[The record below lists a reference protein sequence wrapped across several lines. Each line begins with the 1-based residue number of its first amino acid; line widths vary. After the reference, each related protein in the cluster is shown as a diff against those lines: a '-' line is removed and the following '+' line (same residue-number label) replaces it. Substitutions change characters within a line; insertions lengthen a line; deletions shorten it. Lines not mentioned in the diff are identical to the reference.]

1 VPVCIP
7 VLFNTAD
14 GIGCNIWGRS
24 RLRYF
29 QVPSWTLF
37 FFRERA
43 LISISLRG
51 NLAIVVSTVPNRGH
65 CFIYYIASFRL
76 LMLMLLLAQ

>member
-14 GIGCNIWGRS
+14 GIYGDDLGSAIS
-24 RLRYF
+24 RFL
-29 QVPSWTLF
+29 PGHCF

-76 LMLMLLLAQ
+76 LMLTLLLAQ